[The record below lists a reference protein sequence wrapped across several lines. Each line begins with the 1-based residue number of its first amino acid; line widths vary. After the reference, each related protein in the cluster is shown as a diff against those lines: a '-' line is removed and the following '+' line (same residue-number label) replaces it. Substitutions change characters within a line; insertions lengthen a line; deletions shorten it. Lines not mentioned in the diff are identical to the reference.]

1 MTQAPSPQ
9 RGRQEKQAGAPSC
22 LREFARYASLNVL
35 GMIALSCYILA
46 DTYFISLGMG
56 ANGLAALNL
65 AIPVY
70 SFIHGSGLMIGMGGG
85 TRYSIRKNQGD
96 DDDANRAFTT
106 CLFLAAGFA
115 AVFVLLGLFAA
126 GPLAALLGA
135 DGAVFDM
142 TCTYLRVIL
151 LFAPAF
157 LANNLLLCFVRN
169 DGAPQRAMAGMIAG
183 SLSNV
188 VLDYLFIF
196 PCGMGIFGA
205 ALATGFAPLI
215 SMAVLSPYF
224 FRRQNRFHPVRCP
237 LCPRRLTA
245 ICAAGAPSLVTEVS
259 SGVVMIAFNAILL
272 RLEGNVGVAAY
283 GVIANL
289 SLVVLAIFTGVSQ
302 GIQPLLS
309 ARYGAGRRQ
318 ELGVI
323 LRYALT
329 TALAVSA
336 VVYALIF
343 AFAGPIA
350 DIFNSEH
357 NAALRALAEYGLRLY
372 FIACPFAGCNI
383 ILAVYF
389 TSVER
394 PRPGQALSLLR
405 GFVLILP
412 MAFALSAL
420 FGLTGVWCAFPVTE
434 ALVSLAGAAFY
445 RRSLRP
451 ALRGSLP

>member
-1 MTQAPSPQ
+1 MSPT
-9 RGRQEKQAGAPSC
+9 RPSC
-22 LREFARYASLNVL
+22 LSDFARYASLNVL

-46 DTYFISLGMG
+46 DTFFVSLGMG
-56 ANGLAALNL
+56 ADGLAALNL

-85 TRYSIRKNQGD
+85 TRYSIRKGQGD
-96 DDDANRAFTT
+96 DASANRAFTSGIY
-106 CLFLAAGFA
+106 LVIGFA
-115 AVFVLLGLFAA
+115 AVFVLAGLFCT
-126 GPLAALLGA
+126 GPLARVLGA
-135 DGAVFDM
+135 GGEVYAM
-142 TCTYLRVIL
+142 TRTYLQVIL

-157 LANNLLLCFVRN
+157 LTNNLLLCFVRN
-169 DGAPQRAMAGMIAG
+169 DGAPQLAMAGMITG

-215 SMAVLSPYF
+215 SIGVLSPHF
-224 FRRQNRFHPVRCP
+224 IRRKNGFHPVRCHLRP
-237 LCPRRLTA
+237 GRLAA
-245 ICAAGAPSLVTEVS
+245 ICSAGVPSLVTEVS

-272 RLEGNVGVAAY
+272 GLEGNVGVAAY

-289 SLVVLAIFTGVSQ
+289 SLVVLAIFTGISQ

-309 ARYGAGRRQ
+309 ARYGAGQRA
-318 ELGVI
+318 ELGAI
-323 LRYALT
+323 LRYAVI
-329 TALAVSA
+329 TALVVSA
-336 VVYALIF
+336 VVYGVIF

-350 DIFNSEH
+350 AIFNSEH
-357 NAALRALAEYGLRLY
+357 NAQLQALAEYGLRLY
-372 FIACPFAGCNI
+372 FIACPFAGWNV

-394 PRPGQALSLLR
+394 PRPGQAVSLLR
-405 GFVLILP
+405 GFAVILP

-420 FGLTGVWCAFPVTE
+420 FGLTGVWCAFPATE
-434 ALVSLAGAAFY
+434 AVVALVGLVLY
-445 RRSLRP
+445 RRRRRP
-451 ALRGSLP
+451 ALHELLR